1 MTYINLSDYDFHT
14 NWTPENSDA
23 KHLIEAIRQ
32 TNEFLKYCHNPIIIQ
47 RELTRLEYLRKLL
60 AKKPQ

>member
-1 MTYINLSDYDFHT
+1 MTFINLSDYDFHT
-14 NWTPENSDA
+14 NWFPENSDS

-32 TNEFLKYCHNPIIIQ
+32 TNEFLKYCDNSIISN
-47 RELTRLEYLRKLL
+47 RELRRLDYLRKLL